1 MPFKPLTI
9 NTAENVPAH
18 ILAQDD
24 AALYSALWGNQ
35 SGIAPIWDN
44 LKCDKINDNL
54 VRLGAGV
61 VYIQGHAGLI
71 RRGDTHDVPV
81 VSGSAGQNRID
92 LIVAEFKRTGATD
105 DILIKVV
112 QGASTSGTPV
122 QPAVTQ
128 QDISGAGTIFQLALY
143 SVRLTGTSLGVPVRV
158 APVLLSA
165 HDLFTRLKS
174 TGATNGASQ
183 IAIHDASD
191 KFVASDV
198 EMALSE
204 LASADSAIQ
213 ANVSLLQDIV
223 TLYNGTLAPT
233 QSATVTV
240 DLSNFRLLLLI
251 FSDSSFSSG
260 LTSQAFFSPVYNVGF
275 VPVMYGNV
283 FTYARMQASGT
294 SLNFLAS
301 GDANLRL
308 KIAYG
313 LLKE

>member
-143 SVRLTGTSLGVPVRV
+143 SVKLTGTSLGVPVRV

-213 ANVSLLQDIV
+213 ANVSLFGDVHYATEMKNGNGSNSYVQFQLYAPAGFTARGAVWQFQCNGIV
-223 TLYNGTLAPT
+223 VPYSIVFNGDNFIANFSTPTGIAMPTNYAITLHIW
-233 QSATVTV
+233 
-240 DLSNFRLLLLI
+240 F
-251 FSDSSFSSG
+251 
-260 LTSQAFFSPVYNVGF
+260 
-275 VPVMYGNV
+275 
-283 FTYARMQASGT
+283 
-294 SLNFLAS
+294 
-301 GDANLRL
+301 
-308 KIAYG
+308 KKKAY
-313 LLKE
+313 